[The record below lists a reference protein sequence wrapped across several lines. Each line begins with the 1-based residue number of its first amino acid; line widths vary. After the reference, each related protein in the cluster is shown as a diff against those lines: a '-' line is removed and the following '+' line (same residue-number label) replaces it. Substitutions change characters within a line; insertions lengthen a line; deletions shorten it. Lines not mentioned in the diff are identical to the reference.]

1 MVFRGQRKGTL
12 GTKGLSCSLE
22 DPVFSITPVYV
33 YFSTVAEPN
42 ISKKRFTK
50 KGYFTQIC
58 TKIQQFCFPETAI
71 YRGYFRRATP
81 TRNALFDFFVVFSQ
95 SKKFKFA
102 CCLGEFISEPI
113 PEFTKTWSFLSI
125 LHTCHAFLKYAL
137 QWMFLKLYRL
147 IVYYTCIKMMYFIW
161 WKKFI

>member
-1 MVFRGQRKGTL
+1 MVFSGQRKGTL
-12 GTKGLSCSLE
+12 GTKRLSCSLK
-22 DPVFSITPVYV
+22 DPVFSITLVYV

-71 YRGYFRRATP
+71 YRGYFRRGTP

-95 SKKFKFA
+95 SKKFN
-102 CCLGEFISEPI
+102 
-113 PEFTKTWSFLSI
+113 
-125 LHTCHAFLKYAL
+125 LHAVQGSLYQNLALNLLKHGLFSPYRTHAFLKYAL

-147 IVYYTCIKMMYFIW
+147 IVYNTCIKMMYFIW